1 MQNTYLNSQNWQGP
15 KGEERQVA
23 LKVVGKFEV
32 GFSVFLAVDI
42 FSDIDL
48 KKIDDPTTR

>member
-1 MQNTYLNSQNWQGP
+1 MQKTYLNSQNWQGP
-15 KGEERQVA
+15 KGEDRQVA
-23 LKVVGKFEV
+23 LKVVGEV
-32 GFSVFLAVDI
+32 WSWLLFLAVDI